1 MQHRADMQQSLEKF
15 EISVTPSLENPLCLP
30 LHNLPDSMFD
40 GLIHVKVLTQNG
52 EPRHCLLYT
61 SPSPRDYETS
71 RMPSSA

>member
-1 MQHRADMQQSLEKF
+1 MQQSLEKF

-52 EPRHCLLYT
+52 EPRHTKFQNWLTCNTQL
-61 SPSPRDYETS
+61 S
-71 RMPSSA
+71 